1 VELECLD
8 LGIPSSPSERSIAV
22 ATAIL
27 TKSLSLYRDS
37 EKKLNNRYTKAWPSF
52 VTESATA
59 HKVFISTVACIIEC
73 DLQWLRAASTRCA
86 YASHSSLINKLYAY
100 FRHNLNDFELFWL
113 ETSPW
118 TPWNEDYEGI
128 DAVDAILHF
137 AYWMLSIAP
146 GDSISLHTLTPKIFD
161 ISGKKIVIFLL
172 ENEDINPY
180 LPVALVNRDY
190 SVLARAWLLGSGR
203 KVDEN
208 SSRRVLR
215 NKTLLFGDVF
225 EEDLLAL
232 PRVLCKVYGP
242 GPAPLGEAEEAT
254 VDANVGDAE

>member
-8 LGIPSSPSERSIAV
+8 FGIPSSPSEKSIAV

-27 TKSLSLYRDS
+27 TKSLSLYQDS
-37 EKKLNNRYTKAWPSF
+37 EKKPSNVYTSTWPTF
-52 VTESATA
+52 VRESATA
-59 HKVFISTVACIIEC
+59 HRVFLSTIACIIEC

-100 FRHNLNDFELFWL
+100 FRHNLNDFKLFWL
-113 ETSPW
+113 ENSRW
-118 TPWNEDYEGI
+118 TPWNEDDEGR

-146 GDSISLHTLTPKIFD
+146 GNHISLTPKIFD
-161 ISGKKIVIFLL
+161 VSGKKIVIFLL
-172 ENEDINPY
+172 ENEDATPY
-180 LPVALVNRDY
+180 LPVALVNRNY

-215 NKTLLFGDVF
+215 HKTLLFGDVF

-242 GPAPLGEAEEAT
+242 EPAPLGEAEEGNVDAT
-254 VDANVGDAE
+254 VGGAG